1 MEKLCYYIKDN
12 ALCGLG
18 QTAPNPVLST
28 LRYFRDEYE
37 AHIYEKR
44 CPAHHCKKLAQFTIM
59 PDKCKGCSACARVCP
74 VGAISG
80 ALKQPHKID
89 VDKCIRCGACK
100 TACKFGAVTG
110 L

>member
-1 MEKLCYYIKDN
+1 MAQTIKATSLC
-12 ALCGLG
+12 ALG

-80 ALKQPHKID
+80 VIKQPYVID
-89 VDKCIRCGACK
+89 PTKCIKCGACID
-100 TACKFGAVTG
+100 TCKFGAIERK
-110 L
+110 